1 MYNSGLVAV
10 IKVGGKVLREE
21 KENVYIPF
29 GSEYSILLKNL
40 KSQRVAVEIQVDG
53 TDVFGGGQIV
63 IPANSEV
70 ELERSIK
77 NGNFNSG
84 NKFKFIERTEKIEE
98 YRGIKVDDGLIRI
111 EYWTEKITVPVPIT
125 YTYPV
130 VPQWLPYH
138 YYPPMMR
145 GLTGMNSASGSFGN
159 SFEQSSINCCAS
171 GGDTYSYSSSV
182 SQPNEAGITVDGSES
197 NQKFT
202 TAAWFPTHEQSDV
215 IVIKLCGTKREKL
228 ITTPILV
235 STKKICPT
243 CGSKS
248 QYNTKYCQECGMFH
262 SWK

>member
-10 IKVGGKVLREE
+10 IKVGGKVLREDQE
-21 KENVYIPF
+21 KVYIPF

-40 KSQRVAVEIQVDG
+40 KSQRVTVEIQVDG

-98 YRGIKVDDGLIRI
+98 YRGVKVDDGLIRI
-111 EYWTEKITVPVPIT
+111 EYWTEKITVPVPVIT
-125 YTYPV
+125 YPIPQWPYKPYPHYPV
-130 VPQWLPYH
+130 NT
-138 YYPPMMR
+138 R
-145 GLTGMNSASGSFGN
+145 DLTGGTHTMSFD
-159 SFEQSSINCCAS
+159 SFESSSVNCCAS
-171 GGDTYSYSSSV
+171 GGNTYSGNINYSSSV

-215 IVIKLCGTKREKL
+215 IVIKLCGTKKEKQ

-243 CGSKS
+243 CGSRS
-248 QYNTKYCQECGMFH
+248 QFNTKYCQECGTFLT
-262 SWK
+262 